1 MVHELDAKKGVTLNK
16 ELITLNF
23 NAKDREDALRKMGA
37 KLLKCGYVNKGFTEA
52 IIERE
57 KNFPTGIS
65 TKNIGVAIPHTDVE
79 YVNKTSIAIG
89 TLNKPVTFQNMGSDD
104 ELQIN
109 IIFMLAIKEPKEQLK
124 MLQKLTEV
132 FQDDNALEKI
142 KNAKNEL
149 EVLEIMKSFLDN

>member
-1 MVHELDAKKGVTLNK
+1 
-16 ELITLNF
+16 
-23 NAKDREDALRKMGA
+23 
-37 KLLKCGYVNKGFTEA
+37 
-52 IIERE
+52 
-57 KNFPTGIS
+57 
-65 TKNIGVAIPHTDVE
+65 
-79 YVNKTSIAIG
+79 
-89 TLNKPVTFQNMGSDD
+89 MGSDD
-104 ELQIN
+104 KLQIN

>member
-1 MVHELDAKKGVTLNK
+1 MVHESDTREEVILNK
-16 ELITLNF
+16 ELIILNF
-23 NAKDREDALRKMGA
+23 NAKDKEDALRKMST
-37 KLLKCGYVNKGFTEA
+37 KLLKCGYVNEGFTEA

-65 TKNIGVAIPHTDVE
+65 TKNMGVAIPHTDVK

-89 TLNKPVTFQNMGSDD
+89 ILNKPVTFQNMGSDD